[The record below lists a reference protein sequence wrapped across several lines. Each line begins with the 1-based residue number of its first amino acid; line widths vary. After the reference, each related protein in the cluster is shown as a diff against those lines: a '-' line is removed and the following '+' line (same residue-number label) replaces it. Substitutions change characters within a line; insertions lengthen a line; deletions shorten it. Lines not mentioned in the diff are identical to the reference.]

1 MCNSSI
7 PSFLLT
13 RPEITDVKVYKA
25 LAELGL
31 ENKYGSLFA
40 LQDVDYKQFLLLG
53 VTDLVEIGI
62 TVLED
67 IDKIITYGKD

>member
-1 MCNSSI
+1 M
-7 PSFLLT
+7 LLT
-13 RPEITDVKVYKA
+13 RPEITDVKVYEA